1 MSTHRAVPQGR
12 HDDRGAVAILFAVLA
27 VVLLGVGAFAVDL
40 GQAYA
45 KKSLLQTDVDI
56 AVMAAVA
63 ELDQEVGCNSEV
75 VSAAEDYLTRAGN
88 AVPGQYPIDLG
99 GAPGDQD
106 GFIRCPGNWKVELW
120 APRSEV
126 PLGLGGVLSDDDSLD
141 VAARAAAQVR
151 SPGAGGVLPF
161 FGVQGCDYGA
171 QTIRD
176 DSGGTT
182 PAPVPPLTPDSSSH
196 NKATF
201 TLDPTSAP
209 EGTSSMPLT
218 LSGKFLVDAEE
229 VGFTGAGGPP
239 DHHVVT
245 SLSITKGTGS
255 NPDTITLQVPSAV
268 LAVPDVWFVRVLEDG
283 EWSEPQG
290 AQRFTVGEE
299 KLYCDTS
306 LEGNFGTIDV
316 PRSDSNSFT
325 LERNIILGVEPA
337 LALHPSPAGECSGKP
352 GSVESTSAPVDGTNC
367 LASEPGL
374 KISATNAGLVTG
386 KGGLPGRLDAASTSG
401 CSRSGDDS
409 RTAATVLGKNIND
422 DLLSCY
428 IVNGAHLS
436 DLVAGNAVGTAAL
449 SADIFASPR
458 FFWIPIVDTDPATGK
473 KSWPIVSF
481 RPGFLTDQSLSA
493 TRAAPGTVSPL
504 NGLVTEPAGI
514 REVRVVLFSQDALP
528 PTAPAVGDEVDY
540 TGSGTKV
547 LVLVE

>member
-1 MSTHRAVPQGR
+1 MSTRRTLRQGTR
-12 HDDRGAVAILFAVLA
+12 DDRGAVAILFAVLA

-106 GFIRCPGNWKVELW
+106 GFIRCPGDWKVELW

-126 PLGLGGVLSDDDSLD
+126 PLGLGGVLSDDDSFD

-176 DSGGTT
+176 DSGPTT
-182 PAPVPPLTPDSSSH
+182 TSAPVPPLDPDSSDH

-201 TLDPTSAP
+201 TLSPTSTP
-209 EGTSSMPLT
+209 EGTSSVTMTLT
-218 LSGKFLVDAEE
+218 GKFLDKADG
-229 VGFTGAGGPP
+229 VGFTGVGGPP
-239 DHHVVT
+239 YHHVVSALT
-245 SLSITKGTGS
+245 ITNGGT
-255 NPDTITLQVPSAV
+255 DTITLQVPSAV
-268 LAVPDVWFVRVLEDG
+268 LDVPDVWYVRVLEDG
-283 EWSEPQG
+283 KWSELGG
-290 AQRFTVGEE
+290 AQRFTVGED

-337 LALHPSPAGECSGKP
+337 LALHPSPSGECSGKP
-352 GSVESTSAPVDGTNC
+352 GSVESKSAPVDGTNC

-401 CSRSGDDS
+401 CSRGGDDS
-409 RTAATVLGKNIND
+409 RTAAEVLGKHIND

-481 RPGFLTDQSLSA
+481 RPGFITDQALTA
-493 TRAAPGTVSPL
+493 TRAAPGSISAL
-504 NGLVTEPAGI
+504 NGLVTEPSGI

>member
-1 MSTHRAVPQGR
+1 MSARRAGAAR
-12 HDDRGAVAILFAVLA
+12 DDRGAVAILFAVLA
-27 VVLLGVGAFAVDL
+27 VVLLGVGALAVDL

-63 ELDQEVGCNSEV
+63 ELDQEAGCNAEV

-99 GAPGDQD
+99 GGPGDQD
-106 GFIRCPGNWKVELW
+106 GFIRCPGDWKVELW

-126 PLGLGGVLSDDDSLD
+126 PLGLGRVLSDDDSFD

-151 SPGAGGVLPF
+151 SPAAGAVLPY

-176 DSGGTT
+176 DSGPSATT
-182 PAPVPPLTPDSSSH
+182 APVPALDPDSGSH
-196 NKATF
+196 TKAEF
-201 TLDPTSAP
+201 TTTPTSAP
-209 EGTSSMPLT
+209 EGTSSMAVT
-218 LSGKFLVDAEE
+218 LSGKFLDKADG
-229 VGFTGAGGPP
+229 VGFTGAVGTPY
-239 DHHVVT
+239 HHVVT
-245 SLSITKGTGS
+245 ALYITKG
-255 NPDTITLQVPSAV
+255 NPDTMTLQVPSAV
-268 LAVPDVWFVRVLEDG
+268 LDVPDVWYVRVLEAG
-283 EWSEPQG
+283 KWSEPHE

-316 PRSDSNSFT
+316 PRADSTSHV

-337 LALHPSPAGECSGKP
+337 LALHPSPAGECSGKS
-352 GSVESTSAPVDGTNC
+352 GSVESKSAPVDGTNC

-374 KISATNAGLVTG
+374 KISATNAGLVSG
-386 KGGLPGRLDAASTSG
+386 KGSLPGRLDAASTNG

-436 DLVAGNAVGTAAL
+436 DLVAGNVVGTAAL

-458 FFWIPIVDTDPATGK
+458 FFWIPIVDTDPSTGK
-473 KSWPIVSF
+473 KSWPIVAF
-481 RPGFLTDQSLSA
+481 RPGFITDQALSA
-493 TRAAPGTVSPL
+493 TRAAPGSISAL
-504 NGLVTEPAGI
+504 NGLVTEPSGI

>member
-1 MSTHRAVPQGR
+1 MSTHQAVRQDR

-27 VVLLGVGAFAVDL
+27 VVLLGAGALAVDL

-75 VSAAEDYLTRAGN
+75 VGAAEDYLTRAGN

-106 GFIRCPGNWKVELW
+106 GFIRCPGDWKVELW

-126 PLGLGGVLSDDDSLD
+126 PLGLGGVLSDDDSFD
-141 VAARAAAQVR
+141 VAAQAAAQVR
-151 SPGAGGVLPF
+151 SPGAGAVLPF

-171 QTIRD
+171 QSIRD

-182 PAPVPPLTPDSSSH
+182 PAPVPPLDPDSSTH
-196 NKATF
+196 NKASF
-201 TLDPTSAP
+201 SLSPTSTP
-209 EGTSSMPLT
+209 EGTSSVTVT
-218 LSGKFLVDAEE
+218 LSGTFLDKADG

-239 DHHVVT
+239 YHHVVAPA
-245 SLSITKGTGS
+245 TKS
-255 NPDTITLQVPSAV
+255 PKTITVQVPSAV
-268 LAVPDVWFVRVLEDG
+268 LSVPDVWYVRVLEGG
-283 EWSEPQG
+283 EWSEPHE
-290 AQRFTVGEE
+290 AQRFTVGED

-306 LEGNFGTIDV
+306 LEGNFGTIDI
-316 PRSDSNSFT
+316 PRSDTSSFT

-352 GSVESTSAPVDGTNC
+352 GSVESESAPVDGTNC

-401 CSRSGDDS
+401 CSRSGDDG
-409 RTAATVLGKNIND
+409 RTSATVLGKNIND
-422 DLLSCY
+422 DLLSCF

-436 DLVAGNAVGTAAL
+436 DLVAGNAVGTSAL

-458 FFWIPIVDTDPATGK
+458 FFWIPVVDTDPATGK
-473 KSWPIVSF
+473 KSWPVVSF
-481 RPGFLTDQSLSA
+481 RPGFITDQALSA
-493 TRAAPGTVSPL
+493 TRAAPGSISAL
-504 NGLVTEPAGI
+504 NGLVTEPSGI

>member
-1 MSTHRAVPQGR
+1 MSARRCTRRAGR
-12 HDDRGAVAILFAVLA
+12 DDRGAVAILFAVLA
-27 VVLLGVGAFAVDL
+27 VVLLGVGALAVDL

-63 ELDQEVGCNSEV
+63 ELDQEAGCNAEV

-88 AVPGQYPIDLG
+88 AVPGQYPIDLD

-106 GFIRCPGNWKVELW
+106 GFIRCPGDWKVELW

-126 PLGLGGVLSDDDSLD
+126 PLGLGRVLSDDDSFD

-151 SPGAGGVLPF
+151 SPAAGAVLPF

-176 DSGGTT
+176 DSGGSATA
-182 PAPVPPLTPDSSSH
+182 APVPALNPDSSTH
-196 NKATF
+196 NKAEF
-201 TLDPTSAP
+201 SLSPTSAP
-209 EGTSSMPLT
+209 EGTSSMTLT
-218 LSGKFLVDAEE
+218 LSGKFLGKADG

-239 DHHVVT
+239 HHHVAAPATT
-245 SLSITKGTGS
+245 SP
-255 NPDTITLQVPSAV
+255 NTISVPVPAAV
-268 LAVPDVWFVRVLEDG
+268 LSVPDAWYVRVLEAG
-283 EWSEPQG
+283 EWSEQHE
-290 AQRFTVGEE
+290 AQRFTVGED

-306 LEGNFGTIDV
+306 LEGNFGTIDI
-316 PRSDSNSFT
+316 PRSDTKSFV
-325 LERNIILGVEPA
+325 LEHNIIRGVEPT
-337 LALHPSPAGECSGKP
+337 LALHPSPAGECGGKP
-352 GSVESTSAPVDGTNC
+352 GSVESTSTPVDGTNC

-374 KISATNAGLVTG
+374 KISATNAGLVSG
-386 KGGLPGRLDAASTSG
+386 KGGLPGRLDRDSTNR
-401 CSRSGDDS
+401 CSRGGTNA
-409 RTAATVLGKNIND
+409 RTSATVLGRNIND

-428 IVNGAHLS
+428 VVNGAHLS

-458 FFWIPIVDTDPATGK
+458 FFWIPVVDTDPSTGK
-473 KSWPIVSF
+473 KSWPVVAF
-481 RPGFLTDQSLSA
+481 RPGFITDQSLAA
-493 TRAAPGTVSPL
+493 TRSAPGTISAL
-504 NGLVTEPAGI
+504 NGLVTEPSGI